1 MKNRRNV
8 LIYTETNSTDSSTD
22 MCKPNK
28 FSGHHTKIITS
39 DTGKPHTQTQ
49 TRARAHTHTHTHTH
63 TRALARMHAHTHTNA
78 HTYLYK
84 IMLISPLK

>member
-49 TRARAHTHTHTHTH
+49 TRARAHTHTHARA
-63 TRALARMHAHTHTNA
+63 RALARMHAHTHTNA

>member
-63 TRALARMHAHTHTNA
+63 LHTHLNC
-78 HTYLYK
+78 YK
-84 IMLISPLK
+84 ERSKKMIQSLLKAPRVK